1 MVERIPSQD
10 EGGDMD
16 WEATEN
22 DEGWG
27 VDDDGEDW
35 GESGDTGGHEYAAA
49 DMADIVTNDKGYF
62 IVKSQE
68 TRKQVLAKIEELQE
82 LYEMDLNALIL
93 IARHYSWNQDRM

>member
-1 MVERIPSQD
+1 
-10 EGGDMD
+10 MD

-22 DEGWG
+22 DAGWG
-27 VDDDGEDW
+27 EDDDGEDW

-49 DMADIVTNDKGYF
+49 DVADIVTNDKGYF

-82 LYEMDLNALIL
+82 LYEMDLDALIL